1 MSGDA
6 LSQFMLGEA
15 YEEGADGFTVNTKIA
30 AKWYRKAADQRDARA
45 QAALG
50 RLYEFGDGVP
60 ANHQLALDWV
70 RRATAEA
77 PGSAMAIVVRYEQE
91 KPPNEAK
98 ATEWLLI
105 SADAGDVRAQNRLGE
120 LYDTADAG
128 GNYIAA
134 AGWYL
139 KAADQEYPKAIIH
152 LADLY
157 FAGKGVPQDYG
168 EAVNLYWKSIKRGDR
183 SAAYKLGA
191 LYEEGRVVM
200 RDPITAMELY
210 QSVADG
216 NPVARGRLLALFAAQ
231 MPMPGP
237 EVDSLAW
244 YREAAAKGDRRAQEA
259 LGLRYEFGEGV
270 SMNVVAAYALYEL
283 AASAQDQPTRLPNFV
298 RSLRPPETSF
308 QQSIMTLAQE
318 MAKPGNFLSALDRF
332 LAQPTSDYETD

>member
-1 MSGDA
+1 MTANGHDCCAIHSGTKMRRLGRHSPRHLELFAYASTGLVLLLFLCRPASGALPQYPISPAFIAELRQRAMSGDA

-15 YEEGADGFTVNTKIA
+15 YEEGADGFAVNTKIA

-128 GNYIAA
+128 G
-134 AGWYL
+134 
-139 KAADQEYPKAIIH
+139 
-152 LADLY
+152 
-157 FAGKGVPQDYG
+157 
-168 EAVNLYWKSIKRGDR
+168 
-183 SAAYKLGA
+183 
-191 LYEEGRVVM
+191 
-200 RDPITAMELY
+200 
-210 QSVADG
+210 
-216 NPVARGRLLALFAAQ
+216 
-231 MPMPGP
+231 
-237 EVDSLAW
+237 
-244 YREAAAKGDRRAQEA
+244 
-259 LGLRYEFGEGV
+259 
-270 SMNVVAAYALYEL
+270 
-283 AASAQDQPTRLPNFV
+283 
-298 RSLRPPETSF
+298 
-308 QQSIMTLAQE
+308 
-318 MAKPGNFLSALDRF
+318 
-332 LAQPTSDYETD
+332 